1 MRKYLIFL
9 CVSILAQGCFGGGTS
24 QQTTNNSSS
33 TTKVETTATETK
45 VVAEPKP
52 EIKIYNVKT
61 PSDIYSEPSSKSAKL
76 INQKATQALGEV
88 IYLSID
94 NSCKVKILETNGDW
108 SKIQVTDPTWLTST
122 HIGWV
127 KSNVIAI
134 PQEGAPIEKFHE
146 NKDYQIFYSF
156 SQGGVT
162 NLRVLVLW
170 KDFNEEKIAKL
181 ANAIKTEKSPNSKC
195 NISIYDSKDIVPLI
209 DKYPLKGQEYV
220 NVADHFVYELTFDGM
235 SLYYPFKDALYKE
248 YGGTKPI
255 R

>member
-24 QQTTNNSSS
+24 QQTTNNSTS
-33 TTKVETTATETK
+33 TNNVETTATETK
-45 VVAEPKP
+45 VVAEPEP
-52 EIKIYNVKT
+52 EIQIYNVNT
-61 PSDIYSEPSSKSAKL
+61 SSDLYSEPSSKSAKL

-88 IYLSID
+88 MYLSID
-94 NSCKVKILETNGDW
+94 KSCKVKILETNGGW

-127 KSNVIAI
+127 KSSVIAI
-134 PQEGAPIEKFHE
+134 PQAGTPIEKFHE
-146 NKDYQIFYSF
+146 NKDYQILYSN
-156 SQGGVT
+156 SQGGVI
-162 NLRVLVLW
+162 NFRVLVLW
-170 KDFNEEKIAKL
+170 KDFNEDKISKL
-181 ANAIKTEKSPNSKC
+181 ANAIKAEKSPNSKC

-209 DKYPLKGQEYV
+209 EKYPLKGQEYI